1 MGSADA
7 GPLRRYL
14 PNFERIGSVM
24 ELVDHLFDIIITQK
38 QFSISKWY
46 LCVVLGTDRTNWGW
60 FCYREMGVILFFR
73 SQA

>member
-1 MGSADA
+1 
-7 GPLRRYL
+7 
-14 PNFERIGSVM
+14 M
-24 ELVDHLFDIIITQK
+24 ELVDHSFDIIITQK

-60 FCYREMGVILFFR
+60 FCYCEMGVILFFR